1 MQNLLIWGGAA
12 VSLMGLLGLV
22 WCILRVTRARRAKL
36 SDEDLRAVLQSV
48 VPANMAALFL
58 SVIGL
63 MMVVIGIILS

>member
-1 MQNLLIWGGAA
+1 MFDLIVWTGAA
-12 VSLMGLLGLV
+12 LSVAGLLGLV